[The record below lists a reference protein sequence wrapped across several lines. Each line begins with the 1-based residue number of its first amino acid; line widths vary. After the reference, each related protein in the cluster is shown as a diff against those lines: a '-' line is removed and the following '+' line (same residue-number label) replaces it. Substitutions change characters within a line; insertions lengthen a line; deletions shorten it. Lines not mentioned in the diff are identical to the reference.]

1 MQLRTPANNQISTL
15 LNHIMTNKVCINCKV
30 DDNIQSFAQCSI
42 CNLLTHTCHKP
53 FQNAKVND
61 QFIKTAEMS
70 GFRYVC
76 SKCLPSLKSFSVTA
90 CNIQHQLDL
99 MNHTMLDII
108 KDIKDLKKG
117 QSEVAK
123 VTSSMPKKAFSDI
136 VKESTLVLTPK
147 DPAMN
152 KERMKTIVRESLN
165 PETSIITSLRST
177 SGNKIILQ
185 SGNSDTA
192 AFANSVKD
200 KLDKDFDVKVSKN
213 DTRQLKLIRF
223 ENSGYTNDEIEKA
236 IVSQNV
242 FIDKI
247 SSNIKIVKETKYRDN
262 DKHSILIIQLDP
274 KSHKR
279 ALDQGYLSIK
289 WKKYKVFDALKVT
302 RCYKC
307 SRLGH
312 IALKCKS
319 NEPICSKCAQPH
331 KVTECQA
338 VEVKCINCI
347 EAMSKF
353 NIALCPNHPSYSL
366 NCPRMLE
373 KLAKLK
379 SAIDRSL

>member
-1 MQLRTPANNQISTL
+1 
-15 LNHIMTNKVCINCKV
+15 MTNKVCPNCKV

-42 CNLLTHTCHKP
+42 CQLLTHNCHKP
-53 FQNAKVND
+53 FKNAKIDD

-108 KDIKDLKKG
+108 KDVKDLKKS
-117 QSEVAK
+117 QSEATK
-123 VTSSMPKKAFSDI
+123 VTSSLHNKAFSEV

-152 KERMKTIVRESLN
+152 KEQMKTKVRESLN
-165 PETSIITSLRST
+165 PETSMITSLHST
-177 SGNKIILQ
+177 SANKIVLK

-192 AFANSVKD
+192 AFASSVKD
-200 KLDKDFDVKVSKN
+200 KLDKDFVVKVSEN
-213 DTRQLKLIRF
+213 ETRQLKLIRF
-223 ENSGYTNDEIEKA
+223 ENPGYTNNEIENA
-236 IVSQNV
+236 IVSQNIFV
-242 FIDKI
+242 DKT
-247 SSNIKIVKETKYRDN
+247 NNTLKIVKETKYRDD
-262 DKHSILIIQLDP
+262 DKFSILIIQLDP

-279 ALDQGYLSIK
+279 ALEQGYISIK
-289 WKKYKVFDALKVT
+289 WKKYKVFDALTVI
-302 RCYKC
+302 RCFKC

-312 IALKCKS
+312 IAFKCKS
-319 NEPICSKCAQPH
+319 NTPICSKCAQPH
-331 KVTECQA
+331 KADECQA
-338 VEVKCINCI
+338 LEVKCINCT

-353 NIALCPNHPSYSL
+353 NIPLCPNHPSYSL
-366 NCPRMLE
+366 KCPTMLE
-373 KLAKLK
+373 RLAKLK